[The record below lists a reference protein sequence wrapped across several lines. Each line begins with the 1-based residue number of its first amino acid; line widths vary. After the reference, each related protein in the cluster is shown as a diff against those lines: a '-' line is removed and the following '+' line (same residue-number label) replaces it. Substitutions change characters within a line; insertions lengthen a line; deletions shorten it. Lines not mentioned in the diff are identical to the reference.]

1 MGVLTSAHGRPG
13 AGGMEWRVTIELSG
27 ADGTKQTHEVA
38 RGGGAD
44 PHSTLDPLGLTLDD
58 GKMVLAGVERHLV
71 RGRVA
76 EYSALRRRCSHC
88 QSLRPLKD
96 TRARRLNSLFGT
108 VEVPAPRFK
117 PCRCAIRERSTLSPA
132 SELMPDRCTPEYERT
147 LAKLGAWLPYRRA
160 RRFLSEFFPIGDDPP
175 WQETIRRRTTKVG
188 AGLER
193 ETLSR
198 AKTPWPVPP
207 AETMTV
213 SIDAGHVRA
222 VRGHQGRTFEVMAA
236 QVSNDDGKP
245 VLFSGVPGD
254 ADRQRTQLNGV
265 LTGLGMTEATE
276 VTILSDGADGPRS
289 LGEAASTGT
298 VYHVLDWFHLAMRIQ
313 HAAQCAGGWPAN
325 TVDDCRNRAE
335 FTDAVEHI
343 RWRLWHGQTRRA
355 LCLIQRTLP
364 AVTAKAEGKTTVAR
378 SAANLAK
385 ALTALE
391 TYVSGLADLIIDYA
405 SARLDD
411 EPFSTSPTE
420 GAVQWL
426 LHRRM
431 GARQQM
437 RWSPRGAHLMLQ
449 VRTAA
454 VNATL
459 EADHGSMSRRRRSFR
474 MAA

>member
-1 MGVLTSAHGRPG
+1 MTGSTTSFISAATTFPLTS
-13 AGGMEWRVTIELSG
+13 IEPPG
-27 ADGTKQTHEVA
+27 ADGTMQSQEVA
-38 RGGGAD
+38 RSGCTA
-44 PHSTLDPLGLTLDD
+44 PYSTLDPLGLTLND
-58 GKMVLAGVERHLV
+58 GKTLLAGVQRHLV
-71 RGRVA
+71 QARGA
-76 EYSALRRRCSHC
+76 EYSALRHRCSHC

-108 VEVPAPRFK
+108 IEVAAPRFK
-117 PCRCAIRERSTLSPA
+117 PCRCAIKVGSPLSPA
-132 SELMPDRCTPEYERT
+132 SERIPDRCTLEYERT

-160 RRFLSEFFPIGDDPP
+160 RQFLAEFFPIGDDSP
-175 WQETIRRRTTKVG
+175 WHETIRRRTAKVG

-198 AKTPWPVPP
+198 AKPPPAVPP

-213 SIDAGHVRA
+213 SIDAGHVRTA
-222 VRGHQGRTFEVMAA
+222 RGHQGRTFEVMAA

-245 VLFSGVPGD
+245 VLFSGVPGE
-254 ADRQRTQLNGV
+254 ADQQHAQLNSV
-265 LTGLGMTEATE
+265 LSGRGMTADTE

-298 VYHVLDWFHLAMRIQ
+298 VFHVLDWFHLAMRVQ
-313 HAAQCAGGWPAN
+313 HAAQCASGWPAN
-325 TVDDCRNRAE
+325 TVSDCRNRAE

-343 RWRLWHGQTRRA
+343 CWRLWHGPTGRA
-355 LCLIQRTLP
+355 LRLIQRTLT
-364 AVTAKAEGKTTVAR
+364 AVKAKADGKTAAAR
-378 SAANLAK
+378 SAAKLMK
-385 ALTALE
+385 ALIVLE

-405 SARLDD
+405 SAGLGD

-431 GARQQM
+431 GAQQQM
-437 RWSPRGAHLMLQ
+437 RWSPRGAHFMLQ
-449 VRTAA
+449 VRTAIA
-454 VNATL
+454 NGTFD
-459 EADHGSMSRRRRSFR
+459 ADHRDICRRRRSLR